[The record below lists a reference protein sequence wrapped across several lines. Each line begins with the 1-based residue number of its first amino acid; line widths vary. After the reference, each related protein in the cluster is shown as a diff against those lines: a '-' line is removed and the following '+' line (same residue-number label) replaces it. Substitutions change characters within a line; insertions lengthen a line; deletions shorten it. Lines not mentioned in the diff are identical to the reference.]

1 MKRKI
6 NTTIGLVVALFI
18 ITSCTK
24 TPTACC
30 DVPSTGTKGQA
41 ISFNS
46 SCSTDASTYEW
57 DFGDGSTKSTEANPS
72 HTYATAGTFTVS
84 LMAMS
89 SDGKKMNSTTKSIKI
104 N

>member
-1 MKRKI
+1 MKR
-6 NTTIGLVVALFI
+6 TTKLIPALVIALLI
-18 ITSCTK
+18 MASCTK

-30 DVPSTGTKGQA
+30 DVPSSGTKGQA